1 MEAQNQNNDIALD
14 LQELCE
20 DLDADTEDIAIE
32 FFTGEFDYEGIAAPN
47 IPASGSIVDRIR
59 AWFSF

>member
-1 MEAQNQNNDIALD
+1 MEAQTHNAETTIDIQD
-14 LQELCE
+14 LCE
-20 DLDADTEDIAIE
+20 DLDANTEDIAIE

>member
-1 MEAQNQNNDIALD
+1 MEAQTHENNAD
-14 LQELCE
+14 LHDLCE
-20 DLDADTEDIAIE
+20 DLDANTEDIAIE
-32 FFTGEFDYEGIAAPN
+32 FFTGEFDYEGIVAPS